1 MTSGTAARWRSR
13 VPWRPFARGR
23 GWRGRR
29 GEGRVRVVIAVRV
42 IAVAVEV
49 IAVRVIAVAVEVI
62 AVRVIA
68 VAVEVIAVEVIA
80 AIVTTITATAVTA
93 IVEVPVAVGAVIITE
108 VIVIDTIF
116 VCFTLYQLSLVLL
129 YR

>member
-29 GEGRVRVVIAVRV
+29 GEGRVRVVIAV
-42 IAVAVEV
+42 E
-49 IAVRVIAVAVEVI
+49 
-62 AVRVIA
+62 VIA
-68 VAVEVIAVEVIA
+68 VAVEVIAVEVTA
-80 AIVTTITATAVTA
+80 VTVTVTAVTA

>member
-29 GEGRVRVVIAVRV
+29 GEGRVRVAS
-42 IAVAVEV
+42 AVAVEV
-49 IAVRVIAVAVEVI
+49 IAV
-62 AVRVIA
+62 
-68 VAVEVIAVEVIA
+68 AVEVIA

-93 IVEVPVAVGAVIITE
+93 IGEVLVAVGAVIITE

>member
-49 IAVRVIAVAVEVI
+49 IAV
-62 AVRVIA
+62 
-68 VAVEVIAVEVIA
+68 AVEVIAVEVTA
-80 AIVTTITATAVTA
+80 VTVTVTAVTA

>member
-49 IAVRVIAVAVEVI
+49 IAV
-62 AVRVIA
+62 
-68 VAVEVIAVEVIA
+68 AVEVIA

>member
-29 GEGRVRVVIAVRV
+29 GEGRVRVASAVEV

-62 AVRVIA
+62 A
-68 VAVEVIAVEVIA
+68 
-80 AIVTTITATAVTA
+80 AIVTTITATAVTV
-93 IVEVPVAVGAVIITE
+93 IGEVLVAVGAVIITE

>member
-29 GEGRVRVVIAVRV
+29 GEGRVRVAS
-42 IAVAVEV
+42 AVAVE
-49 IAVRVIAVAVEVI
+49 
-62 AVRVIA
+62 VIA
-68 VAVEVIAVEVIA
+68 VAVEVIAVEVTA
-80 AIVTTITATAVTA
+80 VTVEVTAVTVTVTAVTA

>member
-1 MTSGTAARWRSR
+1 MTSGTAARRRSR

-23 GWRGRR
+23 DWRGRR
-29 GEGRVRVVIAVRV
+29 GEGRVRVAS
-42 IAVAVEV
+42 AVAVE
-49 IAVRVIAVAVEVI
+49 
-62 AVRVIA
+62 VIA
-68 VAVEVIAVEVIA
+68 VAVEVIAVEVTA
-80 AIVTTITATAVTA
+80 VTVEVTAVTVTVTAVTA

>member
-23 GWRGRR
+23 GWRGRI
-29 GEGRVRVVIAVRV
+29 GEGRVRVAS
-42 IAVAVEV
+42 AVAVE
-49 IAVRVIAVAVEVI
+49 
-62 AVRVIA
+62 VIA
-68 VAVEVIAVEVIA
+68 VAVEVIAVEV
-80 AIVTTITATAVTA
+80 TAVT
-93 IVEVPVAVGAVIITE
+93 VEVTAVTVTVTAVTVIGEVLVAVGAVIITE

>member
-29 GEGRVRVVIAVRV
+29 GEGRVRVAS
-42 IAVAVEV
+42 AVAVE
-49 IAVRVIAVAVEVI
+49 
-62 AVRVIA
+62 VIA
-68 VAVEVIAVEVIA
+68 VAVEVIAVEVTA
-80 AIVTTITATAVTA
+80 VTVEVTAVTVTVTAVTA

-108 VIVIDTIF
+108 VIVIDTSF

>member
-29 GEGRVRVVIAVRV
+29 GEGRVRVASAVRV

-49 IAVRVIAVAVEVI
+49 IAV
-62 AVRVIA
+62 
-68 VAVEVIAVEVIA
+68 AVEVIA

>member
-49 IAVRVIAVAVEVI
+49 IAV
-62 AVRVIA
+62 
-68 VAVEVIAVEVIA
+68 AVEVIAVEV
-80 AIVTTITATAVTA
+80 TAVTA

>member
-29 GEGRVRVVIAVRV
+29 GEGRVRVAS
-42 IAVAVEV
+42 AVAVEF
-49 IAVRVIAVAVEVI
+49 
-62 AVRVIA
+62 
-68 VAVEVIAVEVIA
+68 IAVEV
-80 AIVTTITATAVTA
+80 TAVT
-93 IVEVPVAVGAVIITE
+93 VEVTAVTVTVTAVTVIGEVLVAVGAVIITE

>member
-29 GEGRVRVVIAVRV
+29 GEGRVRVAS
-42 IAVAVEV
+42 
-49 IAVRVIAVAVEVI
+49 
-62 AVRVIA
+62 A
-68 VAVEVIAVEVIA
+68 VAVEVIAVEV
-80 AIVTTITATAVTA
+80 TAVT
-93 IVEVPVAVGAVIITE
+93 VEVTAVTVTVTAVTVIGEVLVAVGAVIITE

-116 VCFTLYQLSLVLL
+116 VCLTLYQLSLVLL

>member
-29 GEGRVRVVIAVRV
+29 GEGRVRVASAVAVEV

-49 IAVRVIAVAVEVI
+49 IAV
-62 AVRVIA
+62 
-68 VAVEVIAVEVIA
+68 AVEVIA

-93 IVEVPVAVGAVIITE
+93 IGEVPVAVGAVIITE

>member
-29 GEGRVRVVIAVRV
+29 GEGRVRVAS
-42 IAVAVEV
+42 
-49 IAVRVIAVAVEVI
+49 
-62 AVRVIA
+62 A
-68 VAVEVIAVEVIA
+68 VAVEVIAVEVTA
-80 AIVTTITATAVTA
+80 VTVEVTAVTVEVTAVTVTVTAVTA

-116 VCFTLYQLSLVLL
+116 VCLTLYQLSLVLL

>member
-29 GEGRVRVVIAVRV
+29 GEGRVRVAS
-42 IAVAVEV
+42 
-49 IAVRVIAVAVEVI
+49 
-62 AVRVIA
+62 A
-68 VAVEVIAVEVIA
+68 VAVEVIAVEV
-80 AIVTTITATAVTA
+80 TAVT
-93 IVEVPVAVGAVIITE
+93 VEVTAVTVTVTAVTVIGEVLVAVGAVIITE

>member
-13 VPWRPFARGR
+13 VPWRPFACGR

-29 GEGRVRVVIAVRV
+29 GEGRVRV
-42 IAVAVEV
+42 
-49 IAVRVIAVAVEVI
+49 VI

>member
-29 GEGRVRVVIAVRV
+29 GEGRVRVAS
-42 IAVAVEV
+42 AVEV
-49 IAVRVIAVAVEVI
+49 IAV
-62 AVRVIA
+62 
-68 VAVEVIAVEVIA
+68 AVEVIA
-80 AIVTTITATAVTA
+80 AIVTTITATAVTV
-93 IVEVPVAVGAVIITE
+93 IGEVLVAVGAVIITE

>member
-29 GEGRVRVVIAVRV
+29 GEGRVRV
-42 IAVAVEV
+42 V

>member
-49 IAVRVIAVAVEVI
+49 IAVEVTAVT
-62 AVRVIA
+62 
-68 VAVEVIAVEVIA
+68 
-80 AIVTTITATAVTA
+80 VTVTAVTA

>member
-29 GEGRVRVVIAVRV
+29 GEGRVRVASAVAVEV

-49 IAVRVIAVAVEVI
+49 IAV
-62 AVRVIA
+62 
-68 VAVEVIAVEVIA
+68 AVEVIA

>member
-29 GEGRVRVVIAVRV
+29 GEGRVRVAS
-42 IAVAVEV
+42 AVAVEV
-49 IAVRVIAVAVEVI
+49 IAV
-62 AVRVIA
+62 
-68 VAVEVIAVEVIA
+68 AVEVIA
-80 AIVTTITATAVTA
+80 AIVTTITATAVTV
-93 IVEVPVAVGAVIITE
+93 IGEVPVAVGAVIITE

>member
-29 GEGRVRVVIAVRV
+29 GEGRVRVAS
-42 IAVAVEV
+42 AVAVE
-49 IAVRVIAVAVEVI
+49 
-62 AVRVIA
+62 VIA

-80 AIVTTITATAVTA
+80 VEVTAVTVEVTAVTVTVTAVTA

>member
-49 IAVRVIAVAVEVI
+49 IAVEVTAVTVEVT
-62 AVRVIA
+62 AVT
-68 VAVEVIAVEVIA
+68 
-80 AIVTTITATAVTA
+80 VTVTAVTA